1 MQKQQNENNSN
12 NNVIKDLIRNYKSVF
27 GSEDGKAVMDDLEK
41 RCFYNV
47 TTFAKGDTNETA
59 FYEGQRTVLLFIKSM
74 INHTQE

>member
-1 MQKQQNENNSN
+1 MQN
-12 NNVIKDLIRNYKSVF
+12 NNNNNQKIKDLIKQYKTIFKSD
-27 GSEDGKAVMDDLEK
+27 DGKMVMDDLEK

-74 INHTQE
+74 INHKEE

>member
-1 MQKQQNENNSN
+1 MQNNNNSN
-12 NNVIKDLIRNYKSVF
+12 QKFKDLIKQYKTIF
-27 GSEDGKAVMDDLEK
+27 GSNDGKMVMEDLEK

-74 INHTQE
+74 INHKE

>member
-1 MQKQQNENNSN
+1 MQNNNSN
-12 NNVIKDLIRNYKSVF
+12 QKIKDLIKQYKTIF
-27 GSEDGKAVMDDLEK
+27 GSDDGKMVMEDLEK

-74 INHTQE
+74 INHKE